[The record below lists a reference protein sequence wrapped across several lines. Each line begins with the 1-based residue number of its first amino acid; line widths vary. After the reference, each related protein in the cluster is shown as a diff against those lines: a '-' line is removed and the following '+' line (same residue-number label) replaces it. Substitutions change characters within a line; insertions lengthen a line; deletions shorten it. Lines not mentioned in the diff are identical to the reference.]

1 MPDVLLAR
9 YADCIFWLARY
20 VERAENLARILD
32 VNETFSR
39 DNRGGQNWRSIVQLN
54 SDEDRFFSGHD
65 TASAHSVVTFYVI
78 DAENP
83 TSIVSAIRCARENAR
98 TLRPL
103 ISTEMWVQ
111 LNVFYNHL
119 AALSAADLQ
128 PGDLAG
134 LFTTIKEACQTHT
147 GITEGTFFRDQGW
160 YFYQIGRYIER
171 ADQTTRLLD
180 IKYHL
185 LLPSV
190 ADVGSPVDVSQW
202 NALLRS
208 AAGYHAY
215 RRLHSASTTPARVA
229 GFMLLNTAFPR
240 SVHHCV
246 REVGRLLGE
255 VKSHSGLRRGN
266 DAAEELDRLQALL
279 GTLDISAILESGL
292 HEFLDSIQRQ
302 LIAITRELSIAFFGY
317 VPDASQVQT
326 TSPQ

>member
-1 MPDVLLAR
+1 LPEVLLAR

-54 SDEDRFFSGHD
+54 SDEERFFATHD
-65 TASAHSVVTFYVI
+65 TASVHSVVKFYVI
-78 DAENP
+78 DRDNP
-83 TSIVSAIRCARENAR
+83 TSILSTIRYARENAR

-111 LNVFYNHL
+111 LNVFYNSL
-119 AALSAADLQ
+119 MGLSAADLA
-128 PGDLAG
+128 PGRLAA
-134 LFTTIKEACQTHT
+134 LFATIKEACQTHT

-160 YFYQIGRYIER
+160 YFYQIGRYMER

-185 LLPSV
+185 LLPSPS
-190 ADVGSPVDVSQW
+190 DVGSPVDVSQW

-208 AAGYHAY
+208 AAGYHAF
-215 RRLHSASTTPARVA
+215 RRVHAASTTPARVA
-229 GFMLLNTAFPR
+229 GFLLLNPAFPR

-255 VKSHSGLRRGN
+255 VKSQYALRRGN
-266 DAAEELDRLQALL
+266 DVAEELDRLQAVLA
-279 GTLDISAILESGL
+279 TLDVSTILSSGL
-292 HEFLDSIQRQ
+292 HEFLDTIQRQ
-302 LIAITRELSIAFFGY
+302 LIAVTRELSVAFFGFT
-317 VPDASQVQT
+317 PEARQVQKANF
-326 TSPQ
+326 

>member
-1 MPDVLLAR
+1 LPDVLLAR
-9 YADCIFWLARY
+9 YANCIFWLARY

-39 DNRGGQNWRSIVQLN
+39 DSKGGQNWRSIIQLN
-54 SDEDRFFSGHD
+54 SDEERFFAANSS
-65 TASAHSVVTFYVI
+65 ASVHSVVNFYVI
-78 DAENP
+78 DASNP

-111 LNVFYNHL
+111 LNVFYNRLASLTAADLSPGNL
-119 AALSAADLQ
+119 AALFAM
-128 PGDLAG
+128 
-134 LFTTIKEACQTHT
+134 IKEACQTHT

-171 ADQTTRLLD
+171 ADQTTRLVD

-185 LLPSV
+185 LLPSIS
-190 ADVGSPVDVSQW
+190 DVGSPTDVSQW

-215 RRLHSASTTPARVA
+215 RRLHTGSTTPARVA
-229 GFMLLNTAFPR
+229 GFLLLNGAFPR

-246 REVGRLLGE
+246 REVDRLLDE
-255 VKSHSGLRRGN
+255 VKSRYALRNGN
-266 DAAEELDRLQALL
+266 DAAEELNRLRVLL
-279 GTLDISAILESGL
+279 GTLDMSEILRSGL
-292 HEFLDSIQRQ
+292 HEFLDSIQCQ
-302 LIAITRELSIAFFGY
+302 LIAITRELAIAFFGY
-317 VPDASQVQT
+317 TSEAVQAQSASAQ
-326 TSPQ
+326 

>member
-1 MPDVLLAR
+1 MPEVLLAR

-54 SDEDRFFSGHD
+54 SDEERFFATHD
-65 TASAHSVVTFYVI
+65 TASVHSVVKFYVI
-78 DAENP
+78 DRDNP
-83 TSIVSAIRCARENAR
+83 TSILSAIRYARENAR

-111 LNVFYNHL
+111 LNVFYNSL
-119 AALSAADLQ
+119 MGLSAADLA
-128 PGDLAG
+128 PGRLAA
-134 LFTTIKEACQTHT
+134 LFATIKEACQTHT

-160 YFYQIGRYIER
+160 YFYQIGRYMER

-185 LLPSV
+185 LLPSPS
-190 ADVGSPVDVSQW
+190 DVGSPVNVSQW

-208 AAGYHAY
+208 AAGYHAF
-215 RRLHSASTTPARVA
+215 RRVHAASTTPARVA
-229 GFMLLNTAFPR
+229 GFLLLNPAFPR

-255 VKSHSGLRRGN
+255 VKSQYALRRGN
-266 DAAEELDRLQALL
+266 DVAEELDRLQAVLA
-279 GTLDISAILESGL
+279 TLDVSTILSSGL
-292 HEFLDSIQRQ
+292 HEFLDTIQRQ
-302 LIAITRELSIAFFGY
+302 LIAITRELSVAFFGFT
-317 VPDASQVQT
+317 SGEGQVQV
-326 TSPQ
+326 SNPQ

>member
-1 MPDVLLAR
+1 MSDVLLAR

-20 VERAENLARILD
+20 VERAEDLARILD

-39 DNRGGQNWRSIVQLN
+39 DSRGGQNWRPILQLN
-54 SDEDRFFSGHD
+54 SDEKRFFATHPAA
-65 TASAHSVVTFYVI
+65 TAQSVVRFYVI
-78 DAENP
+78 DGANP
-83 TSIVSAIRCARENAR
+83 TSIVSAIRYARENAR

-111 LNVFYNHL
+111 LNVFYNRLLGLGEADLMPGRL
-119 AALSAADLQ
+119 AALF
-128 PGDLAG
+128 G
-134 LFTTIKEACQTHT
+134 TIKEACQTHT

-160 YFYQIGRYIER
+160 YFYQLGRYIER

-190 ADVGSPVDVSQW
+190 SDVGSPTDVSQW
-202 NALLRS
+202 HALLRS

-215 RRLHSASTTPARVA
+215 RRLHAASTTPARVA
-229 GFMLLNTAFPR
+229 GFLLLNQAFPR

-255 VKSHSGLRRGN
+255 LKSRYVLRHGN
-266 DAAEELDRLQALL
+266 DAAEELDRLRAVL
-279 GTLDISAILESGL
+279 GTLDISTILSEGL
-292 HEFLDSIQRQ
+292 HEFLDLLQQQ
-302 LIAITRELSIAFFGY
+302 LIAITRELSTAFFGY
-317 VPDASQVQT
+317 APEPAQAPKT
-326 TSPQ
+326 TPQ

>member
-1 MPDVLLAR
+1 MPEALLAR

-39 DNRGGQNWRSIVQLN
+39 DIRGGQNWRSIVQLN
-54 SDEDRFFSGHD
+54 SDEERFFATHD
-65 TASAHSVVTFYVI
+65 TASVHSVVRFYVI
-78 DAENP
+78 DGDNP
-83 TSIVSAIRCARENAR
+83 TSILSAIRFARENAR

-111 LNVFYNHL
+111 LNVFYNSLIGLSGADLAPGRL
-119 AALSAADLQ
+119 AALFA
-128 PGDLAG
+128 
-134 LFTTIKEACQTHT
+134 TIKEACQTHT

-160 YFYQIGRYIER
+160 YFYQIGRYLER

-185 LLPSV
+185 LLPSPS
-190 ADVGSPVDVSQW
+190 DVGSPVDVSQW

-208 AAGYHAY
+208 AAGYHAF
-215 RRLHSASTTPARVA
+215 RRLHAARTTPARVA
-229 GFMLLNTAFPR
+229 GFLLLNPAFPR

-255 VKSHSGLRRGN
+255 VKSHYALRRGN
-266 DAAEELDRLQALL
+266 DVAEELDRLQAVLA
-279 GTLDISAILESGL
+279 TLDVSTILSRGL
-292 HEFLDSIQRQ
+292 HEFLDTIQRQ
-302 LIAITRELSIAFFGY
+302 LIAITRELSVAFFGFNS
-317 VPDASQVQT
+317 DEGQVQA
-326 TSPQ
+326 SNSQ

>member
-39 DNRGGQNWRSIVQLN
+39 DTRGGQNWRSIVQLN
-54 SDEDRFFSGHD
+54 FDEERFFTTHD
-65 TASAHSVVTFYVI
+65 TPAAHSVVTFYVI
-78 DAENP
+78 DGDNP
-83 TSIVSAIRCARENAR
+83 TSIVSTIRYARENAR

-111 LNVFYNHL
+111 LNVFYNRLTELSAEDLAPGNL
-119 AALSAADLQ
+119 AALFAM
-128 PGDLAG
+128 
-134 LFTTIKEACQTHT
+134 IKEACQTHT

-160 YFYQIGRYIER
+160 YFYKIGRYIER

-185 LLPSV
+185 LLPSLY
-190 ADVGSPVDVSQW
+190 DVGSPVDVSQW

-215 RRLHSASTTPARVA
+215 RRLHAASTTPARVA
-229 GFMLLNTAFPR
+229 GFMLLNNAFPR

-255 VKSHSGLRRGN
+255 VKSHHGLRNGN
-266 DAAEELDRLQALL
+266 DAAEELDRLQAVL
-279 GTLDISAILESGL
+279 GTFDIAAILRSGL

-302 LIAITRELSIAFFGY
+302 LMAVTRELSIAFFGY
-317 VPDASQVQT
+317 TPEAPQAQSASSQ
-326 TSPQ
+326 